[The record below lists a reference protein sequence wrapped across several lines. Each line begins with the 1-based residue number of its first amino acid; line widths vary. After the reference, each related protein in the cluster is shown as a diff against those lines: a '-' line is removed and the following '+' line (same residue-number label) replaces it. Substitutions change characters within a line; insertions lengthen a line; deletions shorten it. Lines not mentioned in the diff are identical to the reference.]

1 MSGFKDRG
9 RSRQELA
16 RRVAEDIQDG
26 WCVNLGIGLPEQVAA
41 YLSPDK
47 DVLLQSENG
56 LLGMGK
62 PAAPEQIDWDLINAG
77 KKPVTLLAGGC
88 YFDHMT
94 SFAMMRGGHLDL
106 CLLGAFQVSAAGDL
120 ANWWTG
126 DPGELPAVGGAMDLV
141 VGARRVHA
149 IMDHT
154 TRDGR
159 PKIVSRCSY
168 PLTGL
173 GVVDRIYTDLAVID
187 VLDGELIVSEI
198 VETLDMNGLQARTD
212 ALLRA
217 AADMRVV
224 PVASG

>member
-1 MSGFKDRG
+1 MSEVRSRG
-9 RSRQELA
+9 RGRQELA
-16 RRVAEDIQDG
+16 RRVAQDIEDG

-41 YLSPDK
+41 YLPAQK

-77 KKPVTLLAGGC
+77 KKPVTLLAGGSF
-88 YFDHMT
+88 FDHVT
-94 SFAMMRGGHLDL
+94 SFTMMRGRHLDL
-106 CLLGAFQVSAAGDL
+106 CLLGAFQVSAGGDL

-126 DPGELPAVGGAMDLV
+126 DPDELPAVGGAMDLV
-141 VGARRVHA
+141 AGARRVHV

-173 GVVDRIYTDLAVID
+173 GVVNRIYTNLAVID
-187 VLDGELIVSEI
+187 VLDGELVVRELIEGC
-198 VETLDMNGLQARTD
+198 DMRALQEQTD
-212 ALLRA
+212 ALLRPA
-217 AADMRVV
+217 GDMRIV